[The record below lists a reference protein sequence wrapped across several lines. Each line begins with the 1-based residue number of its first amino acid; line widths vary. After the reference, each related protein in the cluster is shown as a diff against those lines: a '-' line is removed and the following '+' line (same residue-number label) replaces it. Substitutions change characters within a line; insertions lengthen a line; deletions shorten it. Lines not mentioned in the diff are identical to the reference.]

1 MILAIDMG
9 NTNIVIGCVD
19 DERIWFVERLAT
31 DQSKLALEYA
41 VSIKNVL
48 AFHHIVEE
56 DIEGIIISS
65 VVPPLVHVIREA
77 CRKVLG
83 MEPMIIDPG
92 MKTGLNVIMDHPETL
107 GSDLIVNA
115 VAGIHE
121 YGSPAIYIDMG
132 TATTIS
138 VVDCEQNYIGGA
150 ILPGL
155 ATSMNALVSNAAQ
168 LSKVSL
174 EAPERVIGKNTAECM
189 KSGLVIAS
197 AAGIDGMIDRMWEEL
212 GYETLILATGGLAS
226 IVIPQCRHDIIIDDG
241 LLLKGLKI
249 LYDMNK
255 DG

>member
-1 MILAIDMG
+1 
-9 NTNIVIGCVD
+9 
-19 DERIWFVERLAT
+19 
-31 DQSKLALEYA
+31 
-41 VSIKNVL
+41 
-48 AFHHIVEE
+48 
-56 DIEGIIISS
+56 
-65 VVPPLVHVIREA
+65 
-77 CRKVLG
+77 
-83 MEPMIIDPG
+83 
-92 MKTGLNVIMDHPETL
+92 MDHPETL

-174 EAPERVIGKNTAECM
+174 EAPGRVIGKNTAECM